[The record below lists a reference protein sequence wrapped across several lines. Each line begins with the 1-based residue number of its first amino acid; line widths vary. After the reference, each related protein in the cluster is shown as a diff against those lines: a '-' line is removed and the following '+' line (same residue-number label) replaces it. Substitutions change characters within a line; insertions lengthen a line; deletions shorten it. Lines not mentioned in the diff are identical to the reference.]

1 MEGTAAWGIGRS
13 GVLCDRKMPVKLKGE
28 DVQDS
33 SKASIGVWSRDM
45 GSNENPTKET
55 GCE

>member
-1 MEGTAAWGIGRS
+1 
-13 GVLCDRKMPVKLKGE
+13 MPVKLKGE

-55 GCE
+55 GCEWDEDAEVEVWRHKER